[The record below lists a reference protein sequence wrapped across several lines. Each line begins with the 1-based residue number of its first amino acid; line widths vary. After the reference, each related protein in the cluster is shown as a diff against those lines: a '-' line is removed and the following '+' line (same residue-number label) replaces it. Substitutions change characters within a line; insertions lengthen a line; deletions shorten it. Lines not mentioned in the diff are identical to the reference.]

1 MSIDAPYSAL
11 RGELLAAVDEV
22 LAEPLRASF
31 LKDAAPD
38 PDRPAFE
45 FSAPLRTG
53 KAESEDV
60 SGGRTSAW
68 LTNVAGSV
76 ATIWIDRATYEGPNL
91 RKGDMVKALSRPQ
104 TPWFQ
109 VLYVDDRN
117 AWRLVVYL
125 GAA

>member
-1 MSIDAPYSAL
+1 MPVARNIAELRDTIVAGVDA
-11 RGELLAAVDEV
+11 RW
-22 LAEPLRASF
+22 AEPLRASF
-31 LKDAAPD
+31 LKDGAAD

-45 FSAPLRTG
+45 FSAPLRSG

-76 ATIWIDRATYEGPNL
+76 ATIWIDRATYEGPDL
-91 RKGDMVKALSRPQ
+91 RKGDMVKALSRPE